1 MFPITISLISPKS
14 NKKPFLGEANDLQ
27 KITSYKQLA
36 EITQQYHW
44 CPSTFNHI
52 EYIDKKGKQREGKRR
67 TLDNVEQT
75 ALLVFDVDA
84 GCTLK
89 QAVLDFAPLRHII
102 VTSRSHQKAKGEGGI
117 VTDRF
122 RVILFLAQPITDDN
136 AFKATWFKIAELFP
150 YIDPACKDISRFYYA
165 GIKIVSVNSKG
176 KLVTIKQPVAIA
188 EGEGGSVDLGR
199 TGDTRGRLSSSTM
212 EFLLELPSL
221 GSRHSAM
228 IKALIDLKEQGYT
241 KGEGEEKC
249 RNSYELAGEIWDTKQ
264 QARVDDVYD
273 NREVKY
279 PARWP
284 KVSKNKLGL
293 YQPVKNAPENYYY
306 FIEQMGYRP
315 RYNDM
320 YQRREYS
327 DNYINDDLD
336 LILAK
341 LVNRARQLGLLSGKD
356 TLQNYLFEQA
366 DRAHYHPIKDALEGA
381 KLTYNPDYDYIA
393 DLEDTL
399 IGSETASNGTEDMKS
414 DYITK
419 WLVGCMAKI
428 YRPGAQNLVLVLK
441 GGQGIGKSRW
451 LMRLIQ
457 GFGYPGLFG
466 EGHINPENK
475 DHVLFHLHHFIY
487 HVPELEGVTSK
498 REVGA
503 MKDFFTKT
511 EVSLRAAF
519 ARGLTRGYSVCN
531 FCASVN
537 DDEFLLDL
545 TGNRRYLVL
554 DVDKIDHIHKIHMPH
569 VFLQAKELLDN
580 GYKYWF
586 EGASIDRLNERN
598 QQFLMAGPLDDY
610 VSNFVVSGDDL
621 ITASEIIELAK
632 VQQHAKNY
640 GILRKLLKARGIEM
654 QQKRVEGRCLRG
666 YFLDQSKLY

>member
-14 NKKPFLGEANDLQ
+14 NKKPFLGEANELK

-44 CPSTFNHI
+44 CPSTFNPI
-52 EYIDKKGKQREGKRR
+52 EYIDKHGEQKEGRRR
-67 TLDNVEQT
+67 TKENVEQT

-102 VTSRSHQKAKGEGGI
+102 VTSRSHQKAKGGI

-122 RVILFLAQPITDDN
+122 RVILFLDGVIKNDEI
-136 AFKATWFKIAELFP
+136 FKTTWFKIAELFP

-165 GIKIVSVNSKG
+165 GIKIVSVNKGG
-176 KLVTIKQPVAIA
+176 KLVDVIKGEKIASNMNSNTADLTKGGAIK
-188 EGEGGSVDLGR
+188 
-199 TGDTRGRLSSSTM
+199 GRLSSTTM
-212 EFLLELPSL
+212 EFLLELPAL
-221 GSRHSAM
+221 GGRHGAM
-228 IKALIDLKEQGYT
+228 IKVLIDLKEQGYT

-249 RNSYELAGEIWDTKQ
+249 RNSYELAGEIWGTKQ

-284 KVSKNKLGL
+284 KVSKNRAGL

-306 FIEQMGYRP
+306 LIEQMGYRP

-327 DNYINDDLD
+327 DNYMNDDLD

-341 LVNRARQLGLLSGKD
+341 LVNRARQIGLLSSKD
-356 TLQNYLFEQA
+356 TLQNFLFEQA
-366 DRAHYHPIKDALEGA
+366 DNSHYHPIKDALKEA
-381 KLTYNPDYDYIA
+381 KLTYDSEYDYIA

-399 IGSETASNGTEDMKS
+399 IEAEDASDGSGDMKS
-414 DYITK
+414 EYITK

-451 LMRLIQ
+451 LIRLIQ

-519 ARGLTRGYSVCN
+519 ARGITRGYSVCN

-545 TGNRRYLVL
+545 TGNRRYMVL
-554 DVDKIDHIHKIHMPH
+554 DVDKINHVHNIHMPH
-569 VFLQAKELLDN
+569 VFLQAKELLDD

-586 EGASIDRLNERN
+586 EGEAIKRLSARN

-610 VSNFVVSGDDL
+610 VSNFIVPGDDL

-654 QQKRVEGRCLRG
+654 QQKRVEGRCVRG